1 LNYTPLALMFDEE
14 LTGRGEGGTKIVREK
29 IPT

>member
-1 LNYTPLALMFDEE
+1 MFDEE